1 MSTNYKKLGDIVE
14 LIDERNKAFESL
26 EVLGI
31 SIDKEFMPSVANTI
45 GTDLSNYKLLRMN
58 TFACNPMHV
67 GRDERLPV
75 SLYKKD
81 IPAIVSPAYFM
92 FRVKDENKVIPDFLM
107 LIFKREEFDRNC
119 WFRTDGSVR
128 GGITWDDICEIKLP
142 VPDIKEQQKIV
153 DTYNAITNRIQ
164 IKQKINENLEKTAQ
178 CLFEELTKD
187 KEKFETKTIEEISDA
202 VICGKT
208 PSTTESKYWGNEIPF
223 ITIPDMHGRNFIHT
237 TERYLSIEGKQS
249 QEKQTLPPNS
259 ICVSCIA
266 TVGLVSLTTTE
277 SQTNQQINSII
288 CKKGIS
294 FYYVF
299 MLLKQMTD
307 ELKRLG
313 AGGSTTLNVSKSL
326 FASIKLQ
333 LPNEENMNFFDKK
346 VSSLF
351 SKILINEK
359 EIEKLEALKMTVVSQ
374 ISKR

>member
-1 MSTNYKKLGDIVE
+1 MKEMRKLGEIIE
-14 LIDERNKAFESL
+14 LFDKRNKSLEST

-45 GTDLSNYKLLRMN
+45 GTDLSNYKLISKN
-58 TFACNPMHV
+58 IFVCNPMHV

-75 SLYKKD
+75 SLYLRET
-81 IPAIVSPAYFM
+81 PALVSPAYFM
-92 FRVKDENKVIPDFLM
+92 FKIKNENEVLPEFLM
-107 LIFKREEFDRNC
+107 LLFKRKEFDRNC
-119 WFRTDGSVR
+119 WFRTYGSVR
-128 GGITWDDICEIKLP
+128 GGISWDDICEIKLP
-142 VPDIKEQQKIV
+142 VPPLNEQQKIV

-187 KEKFETKTIEEISDA
+187 KENFEAKTIEEISDA

-223 ITIPDMHGRNFIHT
+223 ITIPDMHGSNFIHT
-237 TERYLSIEGKQS
+237 TERYLSIAGKQS
-249 QEKQTLPPNS
+249 QEKQTLPKNS

-288 CKKGIS
+288 CKEGIS

-313 AGGSTTLNVSKSL
+313 AGGSTTLNISKSL
-326 FASIKLQ
+326 FASIKLEI
-333 LPNEENMNFFDKK
+333 PSNEQMNIFDKK

-359 EIEKLEALKMTVVSQ
+359 EIEKLEVLKKIVVSQ